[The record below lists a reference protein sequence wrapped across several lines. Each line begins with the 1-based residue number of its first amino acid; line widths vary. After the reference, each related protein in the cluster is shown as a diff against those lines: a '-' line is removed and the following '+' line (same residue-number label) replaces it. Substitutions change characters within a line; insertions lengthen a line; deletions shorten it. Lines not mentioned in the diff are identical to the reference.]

1 MPFSSPPASDLNA
14 APNCEP
20 MFRDRTV
27 NPKTSPNTEVT
38 LYPGTSFMVEMSMAV
53 LSVRLIV
60 GVVPVASGVWRGV

>member
-1 MPFSSPPASDLNA
+1 
-14 APNCEP
+14 
-20 MFRDRTV
+20 
-27 NPKTSPNTEVT
+27 